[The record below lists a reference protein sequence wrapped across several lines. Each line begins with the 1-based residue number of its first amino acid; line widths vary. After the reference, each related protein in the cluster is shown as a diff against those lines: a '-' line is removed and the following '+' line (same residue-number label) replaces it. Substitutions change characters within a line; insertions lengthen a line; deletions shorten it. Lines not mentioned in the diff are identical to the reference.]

1 VADPKGETSSNFSHM
16 ISNKSSR
23 LIKESMKVR
32 GSRIHREKLVSLQ
45 KVKKSRFNEDLTDS
59 VSQGVQMKPTLV
71 RDRLF

>member
-1 VADPKGETSSNFSHM
+1 M